1 MIAIHISKEIEESLE
16 QVWNIVSDVDRE
28 PEYWQGTKSIK
39 NIKKEGNV
47 IEREV
52 VIAFKNSTCRE
63 IVTLD
68 PVKSVKVEIIDGPIK
83 GTKNIILNPIAN
95 NGKTRVD
102 VQWDIKVKGFFGLFK
117 GMIKKHISK
126 GTEDALERISKAA
139 V

>member
-1 MIAIHISKEIEESLE
+1 MIAIHISKEIEASLE
-16 QVWNIVSDVDRE
+16 QEWNIVSDVDRE
-28 PEYWQGTKSIK
+28 PEYWQGTKSINNLK
-39 NIKKEGNV
+39 KYGNI

-52 VIAFKNSTCRE
+52 IIAFKNSTCRE

-68 PVKSVKVEIIDGPIK
+68 PKKSVKIEIIDEPIK

-95 NGKTRVD
+95 NDKTRVD
-102 VQWDIKVKGFFGLFK
+102 VQWDIKAKGFFGLFK